1 MTKPRAFLSVS
12 ASSRRSPAAP
22 SATEAICSA
31 IRTCSLLEFEYEGLH
46 RVVAP
51 YCHGSTGKGEAL
63 RAIQVR
69 GASRSRGFGFGK
81 LWMVEKM
88 VDVRLSSE
96 PFVPDDPHYN
106 PRDSAMTTI
115 HCSVRAIAERRE

>member
-1 MTKPRAFLSVS
+1 VTESPAFLPVS
-12 ASSRRSPAAP
+12 ISSRRSRSAS

-31 IRTCSLLEFEYEGLH
+31 IRSCTLLEFEYEGLH

-51 YCHGSTGKGEAL
+51 YCHGFTGKGEAL

-69 GASRSRGFGFGK
+69 GASHSRGFGFGK
-81 LWMVEKM
+81 LWVVEKM
-88 VDVRLSSE
+88 VDVRLGSE
-96 PFVPDDPHYN
+96 PFVPNDPHYN

-115 HCSVRAIAERRE
+115 HCAVRAIAEPRE

>member
-1 MTKPRAFLSVS
+1 MADDGNQDDATGRDPAPSGPSTGGPVTESRAFLPVSV
-12 ASSRRSPAAP
+12 SSRRSRSAS

-31 IRTCSLLEFEYEGLH
+31 IRSCTLLEFEYEGLH

-51 YCHGSTGKGEAL
+51 YCHGFTGKGEAL

-81 LWMVEKM
+81 LWLVEKM
-88 VDVRLSSE
+88 
-96 PFVPDDPHYN
+96 
-106 PRDSAMTTI
+106 
-115 HCSVRAIAERRE
+115 